1 MNMKHFHSFRS
12 AVARLPRAT
21 SALLLLMTILPTL
34 SLFAGG
40 GFVPVQ
46 IQGGPVVEHRTHDNE
61 ILLFQIPTFSPMERS
76 RNARNDQNP
85 FDNIADNVQSE
96 ATVNDLNLTLYLD
109 EAEPITQSSDPK
121 VDIEVQVYLTDADFP
136 KLRRLDS
143 EIDNVEEIQP
153 NSTPQL
159 QLANNVIQ
167 HLPAMA
173 PSAESAEFSAEGIG
187 ESSAVLRISAWPNPT
202 EGIVNAEIQGLDSQM
217 LNWQIV
223 SQSGEVIQTREF
235 SGTKASFDLSAKSAG
250 IYYLLVS
257 DGKKQL
263 TKEILLRH

>member
-1 MNMKHFHSFRS
+1 MKHFHSFRS

-21 SALLLLMTILPTL
+21 SALLLFLTLLPKL

-76 RNARNDQNP
+76 RNATNDQNP
-85 FDNIADNVQSE
+85 FDNIADNLQSE
-96 ATVNDLNLTLYLD
+96 ATVNDLNVTVYLD
-109 EAEPITQSSDPK
+109 EIEPITQSSDPK
-121 VDIEVQVYLTDADFP
+121 VDIEVRVNLTEADFP

-143 EIDNVEEIQP
+143 EIDNAEEMQT

-159 QLANNVIQ
+159 PPADNVIQ
-167 HLPAMA
+167 QLPAIA
-173 PSAESAEFSAEGIG
+173 PSVESAEFSAERFG
-187 ESSAVLRISAWPNPT
+187 EASSALRISTWPNPT
-202 EGIVNAEIQGLDSQM
+202 QGIVNAEMEGFDAQNLK
-217 LNWQIV
+217 WRIV
-223 SQSGEVIQTREF
+223 SQLGEVIQFGEI
-235 SGTKASFDLSAKSAG
+235 SGTEASFDLGGKAAG
-250 IYYLLVS
+250 IYYLTVS

-263 TKEILLRH
+263 SKEILLQR